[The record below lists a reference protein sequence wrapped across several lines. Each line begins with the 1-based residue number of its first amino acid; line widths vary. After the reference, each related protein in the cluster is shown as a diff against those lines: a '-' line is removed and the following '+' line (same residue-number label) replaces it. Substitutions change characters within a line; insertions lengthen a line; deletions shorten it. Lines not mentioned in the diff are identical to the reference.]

1 MAEVAAKQRKHKMS
15 RLEKKNTLIA
25 YSFLA
30 PNFLGFAIF
39 TLVPVVCAILLA
51 FVEWNGGDISNAHFV
66 GLQNFAE
73 IFKADKVASKWA
85 NGDYLYFFNRVDLGI
100 ALKNTV
106 FYALINVPL
115 TLVCAIALAL
125 ALNKAKGAVVWMLSS
140 SLKLDQEVFQY
151 PIRWIPE
158 TFHWENYRVIW
169 ERVSLLTYFKNT
181 AIIALAVTFLQT
193 LTSSFAAYAF
203 AKLRFKGR
211 DLLFVA
217 YIATIAVPWQAYML
231 PQFIMMRSMG
241 LYDTLLAMIVLQA
254 FSAFG
259 VFLMRQFYQ
268 GIPTELCEAARID
281 GLSEYGIWAK
291 IMLPLSTAAI
301 ATLVIF
307 TFVGTWNDYMGPMI
321 YLTRDENKTIQ
332 VGLRRFI
339 QEYTSDYH
347 LIMAASLVSLLPVSV
362 VFLCLQKYFIE
373 GIATSGLKG

>member
-1 MAEVAAKQRKHKMS
+1 MSQTAVVTHQKAIRKDNPVMRVIGRVLLYTVLIAMA
-15 RLEKKNTLIA
+15 LFTLIP
-25 YSFLA
+25 F
-30 PNFLGFAIF
+30 
-39 TLVPVVCAILLA
+39 
-51 FVEWNGGDISNAHFV
+51 
-66 GLQNFAE
+66 
-73 IFKADKVASKWA
+73 
-85 NGDYLYFFNRVDLGI
+85 
-100 ALKNTV
+100 
-106 FYALINVPL
+106 
-115 TLVCAIALAL
+115 
-125 ALNKAKGAVVWMLSS
+125 VWMLSS

-158 TFHWENYRVIW
+158 TFHWENYRIIW

-281 GLSEYGIWAK
+281 GANKLQQIWHVTLPGIRSTIVVLL
-291 IMLPLSTAAI
+291 IMNIGRMMSIGFDRPFIIGNTKVKDYCD
-301 ATLVIF
+301 VIS
-307 TFVGTWNDYMGPMI
+307 TFVYRAGITNSQFARATAIGLFQSI
-321 YLTRDENKTIQ
+321 
-332 VGLRRFI
+332 VGLV
-339 QEYTSDYH
+339 
-347 LIMAASLVSLLPVSV
+347 LITGANTVSRLFDEQS
-362 VFLCLQKYFIE
+362 IW
-373 GIATSGLKG
+373 